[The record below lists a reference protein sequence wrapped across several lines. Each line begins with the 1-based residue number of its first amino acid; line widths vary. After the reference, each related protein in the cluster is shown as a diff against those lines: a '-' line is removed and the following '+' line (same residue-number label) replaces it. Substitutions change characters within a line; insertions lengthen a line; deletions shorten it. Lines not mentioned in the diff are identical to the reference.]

1 MVASGCTLW
10 ISRGRSWC
18 QIHLPH
24 RHTPTDSVRIRLW
37 PLTNRIEIILFRG
50 LSGIAASFCLPSAVS
65 IITSS
70 FTGRYRDMAFA
81 FMGGGQPA
89 GFILGLVVG
98 GVLTDAASWRVGF
111 YASSAV
117 TAITFVLILW
127 GLPSSPEDAIDME
140 ADVAADRPRYR
151 LDRRCHIQHFLRDNV
166 LCSCVCIV
174 EIVA

>member
-1 MVASGCTLW
+1 MGTLLQTAFLLGCGL
-10 ISRGRSWC
+10 SR
-18 QIHLPH
+18 
-24 RHTPTDSVRIRLW
+24 TAF
-37 PLTNRIEIILFRG
+37 EIILFRG

-127 GLPSSPEDAIDME
+127 GLPSSPEDARVSTWKQTWQQIAHDIDWIG
-140 ADVAADRPRYR
+140 AV
-151 LDRRCHIQHFLRDNV
+151 ISSTFLGIMSYV
-166 LCSCVCIV
+166 LAYASSKSWHDS
-174 EIVA
+174 